1 MLFCSVIEYVFVM
14 QLGDMYQV
22 KTIFPTMVIYSYKL
36 LPFLFGSEVPN
47 MFLVRTHA
55 LELGNK
61 QFSSN

>member
-1 MLFCSVIEYVFVM
+1 MSVM